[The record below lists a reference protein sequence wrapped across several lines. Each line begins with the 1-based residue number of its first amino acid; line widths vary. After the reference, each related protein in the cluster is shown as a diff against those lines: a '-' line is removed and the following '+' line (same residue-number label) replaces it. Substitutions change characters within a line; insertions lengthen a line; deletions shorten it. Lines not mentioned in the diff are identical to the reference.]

1 MPKKR
6 RTRIFDD
13 LDATRDL
20 ALLLAEIQAAT
31 DSIVLLVRG
40 AIALDNMLTELLDRA
55 LHFEKSADTY
65 DREYRLFFAGKCDL
79 DVHVHAEEVE
89 ALVKGLEEYGWSL
102 PTRKEPGDEPS
113 LIDILR
119 ATIVSLVGLLME
131 RIGKIDKSGKVEIRG
146 EDLDKDRWV
155 RLYTF
160 GVSLAM
166 TTISVERVMSARNE
180 AAQAAMRRVIQGLET
195 DTSLAGLS
203 DEGLT
208 AEVNRRLARERD
220 LDLSEAIE
228 LAEKEAQAIA
238 DTLGQ
243 KYEITLGY
251 TPGPMTVKLSRRS
264 GPPTK

>member
-1 MPKKR
+1 MASGLLSPQER
-6 RTRIFDD
+6 NVLRIFN
-13 LDATRDL
+13 RFRNR
-20 ALLLAEIQAAT
+20 AAH
-31 DSIVLLVRG
+31 G
-40 AIALDNMLTELLDRA
+40 
-55 LHFEKSADTY
+55 
-65 DREYRLFFAGKCDL
+65 L